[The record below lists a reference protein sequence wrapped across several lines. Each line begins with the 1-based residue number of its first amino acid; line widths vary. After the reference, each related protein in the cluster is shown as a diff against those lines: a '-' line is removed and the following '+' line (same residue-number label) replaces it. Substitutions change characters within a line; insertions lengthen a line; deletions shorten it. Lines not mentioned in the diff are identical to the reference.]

1 MCIHMDACMYMYL
14 TLEVLLPEKR
24 GSRCQSLAVLI
35 AQGMA
40 VYVPRLTVSDTCTES
55 WSVGIIR
62 GAVGLPRV

>member
-40 VYVPRLTVSDTCTES
+40 VYVPRLTVSRQQPGPATLAP
-55 WSVGIIR
+55 R
-62 GAVGLPRV
+62 VGLWGL